1 MSQHVTAAPQG
12 GEAPIAV
19 SEATEAPPSA
29 LESKGLWIAILV
41 WLTVY
46 LGLSLTI
53 WLDLVIGLF
62 HH

>member
-1 MSQHVTAAPQG
+1 
-12 GEAPIAV
+12 
-19 SEATEAPPSA
+19 
-29 LESKGLWIAILV
+29 LWIAILV